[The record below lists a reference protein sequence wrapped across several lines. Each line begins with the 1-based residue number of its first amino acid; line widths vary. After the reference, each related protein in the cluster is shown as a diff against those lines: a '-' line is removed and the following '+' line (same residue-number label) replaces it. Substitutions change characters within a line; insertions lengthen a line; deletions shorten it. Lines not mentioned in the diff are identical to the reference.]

1 MTIVDLS
8 ELDTFIRDSL
18 FEVRRGIAN
27 SRNATQSN
35 PLLGVMVDLPEK
47 VDFEI
52 MVTSAHQ
59 SLSRN
64 VVSTDSDGSSEV
76 SVESQSSTG
85 ASSDK
90 GSGNGTSASS
100 NVGTDSEGSVGVQI
114 EGTSDSESSNTIT
127 GEQENRKGNEFGLE
141 SSSESESA
149 TTGESQSQTEV
160 RANNSRQIE
169 LHKEANDRASK
180 TFDEE
185 EGTWGGQGQIS
196 TPELP
201 GGKSCNC

>member
-1 MTIVDLS
+1 VTIVNLS

-100 NVGTDSEGSVGVQI
+100 NIGTDSEGSAGTQTDS
-114 EGTSDSESSNTIT
+114 TSDSESSNTIT
-127 GEQENRKGNEFGLE
+127 NEQENRKGNELGLD
-141 SSSESESA
+141 SSSESEKGQSE
-149 TTGESQSQTEV
+149 ESQSQDET
-160 RANNSRQIE
+160 RNNISRQIE
-169 LHKEANDRASK
+169 LHQEANDRASK

-185 EGTWGGQGQIS
+185 EGTWGGQGQLS
-196 TPELP
+196 LPNLP
-201 GGKSCNC
+201 GGKACNC

>member
-64 VVSTDSDGSSEV
+64 VVSTDSDSSSEA
-76 SVESQSSTG
+76 SLESQSST
-85 ASSDK
+85 STLSDK
-90 GSGNGTSASS
+90 AGGSGTSASS
-100 NVGTDSEGSVGVQI
+100 NVGTDNESSVGNQTEV
-114 EGTSDSESSNTIT
+114 TSDSESSNTIT
-127 GEQENRKGNEFGLE
+127 GDTESKKGKEDGTE

-149 TTGESQSQTEV
+149 TTSESQSQTEE

-196 TPELP
+196 TPALP